1 MSLEEIIEGCKRNSL
16 AHQKALYKCYEK
28 TLFHQSLKYCTNV
41 EEAED
46 NLHDAFLVIFE
57 SIKKFNNQGS
67 FEGWI
72 KRITINMAIAKFKSS
87 LNQKP
92 IDDFTF
98 SVIEEEIQIDSDDL
112 SIDFLLALIQEL
124 PNQYRLVFN
133 LYELDDYSHK
143 EIAKMLSIS
152 EGTSKSNLHK
162 AKIILKN
169 RILESHSIKRKNGI

>member
-1 MSLEEIIEGCKRNSL
+1 M
-16 AHQKALYKCYEK
+16 
-28 TLFHQSLKYCTNV
+28 
-41 EEAED
+41 
-46 NLHDAFLVIFE
+46 
-57 SIKKFNNQGS
+57 
-67 FEGWI
+67 

-98 SVIEEEIQIDSDDL
+98 SVFEEEIQIDSDDV

-143 EIAKMLSIS
+143 EIAEMLSIS

-169 RILESHSIKRKNGI
+169 RILESQPIKRKNGI

>member
-16 AHQKALYKCYEK
+16 VHQKALYNCYEK
-28 TLFHQSLKYCTNV
+28 SLFHLSLKYCTNI

-57 SIKKFNNQGS
+57 QIKNFSNKGS
-67 FEGWI
+67 FEGWV
-72 KRITINMAIAKFKSS
+72 KRITINMAIAKFKSTI
-87 LNQKP
+87 NQKP
-92 IDDFTF
+92 LDHFTF
-98 SVIEEEIQIDSDDL
+98 SVIEEDIQIDTDEL

-143 EIAKMLSIS
+143 EIAEMLSIS

-162 AKIILKN
+162 AKIILKK
-169 RILESHSIKRKNGI
+169 RMLESQPIKRKNGI